1 MFKYRCVPEGN
12 QLSVE
17 YNTFTLYCVQS
28 RYPADSSLKRDLDVN
43 INIYIYNRHSGRF
56 VSLSVNIF
64 SSFNMNQKINKFEEF

>member
-43 INIYIYNRHSGRF
+43 INIDI
-56 VSLSVNIF
+56 
-64 SSFNMNQKINKFEEF
+64 